1 MTTVKA
7 RSDQWRSD
15 VLTPYT
21 KLLPK
26 VAAPST
32 DMLNDPTVWRSI
44 VNRLGLNP
52 MWCEYSIRDITAEN
66 GINPKRALAKFQAHF
81 HPSYLRH

>member
-1 MTTVKA
+1 MTAAKTHLPSPWEA
-7 RSDQWRSD
+7 L
-15 VLTPYT
+15 LTT
-21 KLLPK
+21 GVLPK
-26 VAAPST
+26 VAYADPL
-32 DMLNDPTVWRSI
+32 DDPTIWRSI